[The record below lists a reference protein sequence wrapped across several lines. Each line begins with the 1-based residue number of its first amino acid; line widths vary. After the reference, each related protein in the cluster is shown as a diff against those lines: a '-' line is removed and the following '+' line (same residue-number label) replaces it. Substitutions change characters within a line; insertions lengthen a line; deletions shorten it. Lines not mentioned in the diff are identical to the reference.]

1 LTAAGSVIFKE
12 EASMFTIIVGG
23 GQVGAHLAALL
34 LAEKHQIK
42 IIDHRKDRMALL
54 EKSMPADL
62 LVHGSGSD
70 PNVLEAAGIRKA
82 NVVAAVTGSDETN
95 LVVCNLARLEFK
107 VPRVIARVNNPRNA
121 WLYTPEMGVDVA
133 LNQAD
138 LLAHL
143 VVEEMSLGDMITL
156 LKLRKGLYSL
166 VEEKVHP
173 NSIAIGKAVKD
184 LNIPPRCIL
193 TAIIRKGELIVPRG
207 DTVLQTADEVLAMVH
222 SSEKPQLAAILGAA
236 NP

>member
-1 LTAAGSVIFKE
+1 
-12 EASMFTIIVGG
+12 MFTIIVGG
-23 GQVGAHLAALL
+23 GQVGAHLASLL
-34 LAEKHQIK
+34 LAEKHQLK
-42 IIDHRKDRMALL
+42 IIDHRKDRIALL
-54 EKSMPADL
+54 EKSVPAEVL
-62 LVHGSGSD
+62 ILGSGSD

-82 NVVAAVTGSDETN
+82 NAVAAVTGSDETN

-143 VVEEMSLGDMITL
+143 IVEEMSLGDMMTL

-166 VEEKVHP
+166 VEEKIHP
-173 NSIAIGKAVKD
+173 NSLAIGKAVKD
-184 LNIPPRCIL
+184 LNVPPRCIL

-222 SSEKPQLAAILGAA
+222 SAEKPQLAAILGPAA
-236 NP
+236 L